1 MSTPVRQQYL
11 QIKQQYPDTV
21 LFFRMGDFYETFDDD
36 ARLVSSELD
45 ITLTA
50 RELRGKKI
58 PMAGVPHHSA
68 EGYLARLVA
77 AGHKVAIC
85 EQIGEPSGKEIVKRE
100 VVRVL
105 TPGTVVEPS
114 MLDSKRNNYIAS
126 LVLGS
131 SGAGLAY
138 ADITTGELAAT
149 HISGAKSQ
157 ERAREEL
164 QRLAPAEIVVSEGV
178 SSAEPGAEWRAL
190 HSPEPLDT
198 HVSTLEGWRWI
209 LDTATEAVLK
219 HTGASTLEAFGL
231 ERSPLAT
238 RAVGGLLQYIEA
250 TSAASLAILG
260 HVRTYTLGEHMLLD
274 DRTRANL
281 ELTEGS
287 RGERAHSLLHVL
299 DHTSTAMGARTL
311 RRWINQPL
319 LDREA
324 LELRLD
330 SVSAFKASTV
340 ARGGLHAVLSFISD
354 LERLVNRA
362 VQGAISPRELRS
374 VGESLSHLP
383 RLGELLSETRGY
395 PTRAIQPMPDLV
407 DLLLTALVDDPPS
420 ARSAGPIIREGYSTE
435 LDRLRNASGEAR
447 RWIAALERTERERTG
462 IKGLKVGY
470 NKVFGYYIEVS
481 NTAKDSV
488 PDDYVRKQ
496 TLVGA
501 ERYLTSQLKEYET
514 LILNSQ
520 TQAEELES
528 TIYRQ
533 IIGQIA
539 SSAKPLTTCATALGE
554 LDCLLSLAEA
564 AVRNQYVRPELTDGD
579 ELDIRQGR
587 HPVVEQR
594 APDGFVA
601 NDICLDTSS
610 QQILVITGPNMAG
623 KSTFLR
629 QVALITL
636 MAQIG
641 SFVPAQS
648 ARIGLVDRI
657 FTRVGAQDD
666 IASGQS
672 TFMVE
677 MTESAYILGH
687 CSPRSLVVLDE
698 IGRGTSTY
706 DGLAIAQ
713 AVVEYLHNSPRAA
726 AKTLFATHYHELNAL
741 AEILPRIRNYRMDVL
756 EEGDEVVFLRK
767 VVPGGADRSYGVHV
781 ARLAGMPRAVVR
793 RAQELL
799 RELEHTGRD
808 DGARREPE
816 PQLTFLNPDDGLL
829 QELAALDVESMTP
842 VEALTQLFTIQRR
855 AAEKLGPRL

>member
-11 QIKQQYPDTV
+11 QIKQQYPDTI

-36 ARLVSSELD
+36 ARIVSSELD

-58 PMAGVPHHSA
+58 PMAGVPHHAA

-77 AGHKVAIC
+77 AGHKVAVC
-85 EQIGEPSGKEIVKRE
+85 EQIGEPSGRDIVERQ
-100 VVRVL
+100 VVKVL

-114 MLDSKRNNYIAS
+114 MLDSSRNNYIAA
-126 LVLGS
+126 LVLG
-131 SGAGLAY
+131 GAGVGLAY

-149 HISGAKSQ
+149 QISGTRAV

-164 QRLAPAEIVVSEGV
+164 HRLAPSEIVVPEGV

-190 HSPEPLDT
+190 HSPEPVDAY
-198 HVSTLEGWRWI
+198 VSASEVWRWK
-209 LDTATEAVLK
+209 LDTATEALLQ
-219 HTGASTLEAFGL
+219 HTRATTLEAFGL
-231 ERSPLAT
+231 ERTPLAT
-238 RAVGGLLQYIEA
+238 RAVGGLLQYVGT
-250 TSAASLAILG
+250 TSPSSLSILG
-260 HVRTYTLGEHMLLD
+260 HVRTYTLEEYMLLD
-274 DRTRANL
+274 DRTRSNL
-281 ELTEGS
+281 ELTESS
-287 RGERAHSLLHVL
+287 RGERSHSLLHVL
-299 DHTSTAMGARTL
+299 DHTCTSMGARTL

-324 LELRLD
+324 LETRLD
-330 SVSAFKASTV
+330 SVSTLAGDAAV
-340 ARGGLHAVLSFISD
+340 RGALQAELSFVSD

-362 VQGAISPRELRS
+362 VQGGISPRELRS
-374 VGESLSHLP
+374 VGESLERLP
-383 RLGELLSETRGY
+383 RIRELLETS
-395 PTRAIQPMPDLV
+395 RAYSTHPIRPMPDLV
-407 DLLLTALVDDPPS
+407 DLLLSALVDDPPAS
-420 ARSAGPIIREGYSTE
+420 RTGGPAIREGYSAE
-435 LDRLRNASGEAR
+435 LDRVRSASGEAR
-447 RWIAALERTERERTG
+447 RWIAALERSERERTG

-470 NKVFGYYIEVS
+470 NKVFGYYLEVS
-481 NTAKDSV
+481 NTSKESV
-488 PDDYVRKQ
+488 PDDYIRKQ

-501 ERYLTSQLKEYET
+501 ERYVTAQLKEHET

-520 TQAEELES
+520 AQAEELEN

-533 IIGQIA
+533 IVGQVA
-539 SSAKPLTTCATALGE
+539 GSGKLLTSCATALGE
-554 LDCLLSLAEA
+554 LDYLLSLAEA
-564 AVRNQYVRPELTDGD
+564 ATRNQYVRPELTDTD
-579 ELDIRQGR
+579 ELVIQQGR

-594 APDGFVA
+594 SPEGFVP
-601 NDICLDTSS
+601 NDTCLDTNS

-648 ARIGLVDRI
+648 ATVGLVDRI

-713 AVVEYLHNSPRAA
+713 AVVEYLHNSPRSA

-741 AEILPRIRNYRMDVL
+741 ADTLPRIRNYRMDVL
-756 EEGDEVVFLRK
+756 EEGDDVVFLRK

-799 RELEHTGRD
+799 RELEGPR
-808 DGARREPE
+808 GKRGGNSAPE

-829 QELAALDVESMTP
+829 RELAALDVESMTP
-842 VEALTQLFTIQRR
+842 VEALTQLFAIQKR
-855 AAEKLGPRL
+855 AAQKVEM